1 MIETLNKLKERTSIH
16 IYIMA
21 TSLHV
26 IIILSTIA
34 IGIGTIYLLQNYQNN
49 FIHNF
54 ILILNG
60 GLTLGIYLFY
70 YAQRNIRKD
79 VEGFFDNEIKK
90 INNEEQQNG

>member
-16 IYIMA
+16 IYLMA
-21 TSLHV
+21 TSLQV

-60 GLTLGIYLFY
+60 VLILGIYLFY
-70 YAQRNIRKD
+70 TI
-79 VEGFFDNEIKK
+79 
-90 INNEEQQNG
+90 